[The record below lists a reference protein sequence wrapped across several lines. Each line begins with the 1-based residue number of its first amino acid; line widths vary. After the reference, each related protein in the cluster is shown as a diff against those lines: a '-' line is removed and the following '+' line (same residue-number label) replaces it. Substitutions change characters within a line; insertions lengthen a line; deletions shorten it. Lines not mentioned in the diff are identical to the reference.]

1 MNVLVWM
8 FVGSVQI
15 ISRQDSQSKF
25 QTFTL
30 FSSCRIF
37 LPTWRLHILVLKF
50 AQNISTN
57 IGILGKRR
65 DLKLREAFSLLVFFN
80 TITISW
86 LNPSNRFRSQLF
98 FRYRDVAKPG
108 GHKMGDQKK
117 GFHCKII
124 DNERVLSKVKAVFFN
139 KDFLRFSLF
148 PGYLCT
154 SSVREEK
161 ATNVWNA
168 KGPQLPFTVLQ

>member
-1 MNVLVWM
+1 M

-37 LPTWRLHILVLKF
+37 PPTWRLHIRVLKF

-65 DLKLREAFSLLVFFN
+65 DLKPRK
-80 TITISW
+80 
-86 LNPSNRFRSQLF
+86 RFRYLSFLTRLQFLDLIHRIGFDLSYFFVTVTSPSQ
-98 FRYRDVAKPG
+98 VAIKWVIKRRG
-108 GHKMGDQKK
+108 
-117 GFHCKII
+117 
-124 DNERVLSKVKAVFFN
+124 STVKLLTTKEFCR
-139 KDFLRFSLF
+139 K
-148 PGYLCT
+148 
-154 SSVREEK
+154 
-161 ATNVWNA
+161 
-168 KGPQLPFTVLQ
+168 